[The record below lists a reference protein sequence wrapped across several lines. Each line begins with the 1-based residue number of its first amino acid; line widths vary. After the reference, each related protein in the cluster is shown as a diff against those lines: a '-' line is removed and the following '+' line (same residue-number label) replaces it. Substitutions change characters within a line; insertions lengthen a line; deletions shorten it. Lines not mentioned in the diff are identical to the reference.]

1 VVAAAGAPP
10 QRRFGA
16 SWARLTY
23 QLEPGARRLDMH
35 CEIDWQ
41 EREHLLKV
49 CLPIAVR
56 TATARFET
64 QYGHIERAI
73 HENTSWDEAR
83 YESCTHRFVH
93 VAEPGYG
100 VGVVNDSTYGADV
113 TRLPAPG
120 GGTLIRLSLLRGPR
134 FPDPDTDQGQ
144 HRMRWSVVCAPD
156 AADTIGA
163 AYELNAPE
171 LEAVPDVDPL
181 VSLDLSA
188 GLAVVDWIKLADD
201 GSGDVVVRIFEAQGG
216 RAAGRLRMCADL
228 GHDAAVTETDLL
240 ERPVDSTADDLPR
253 ALHEG
258 QLRLGP
264 FQVATLRIQ
273 PSTPSPDVPPTR
285 RSES

>member
-1 VVAAAGAPP
+1 M
-10 QRRFGA
+10 
-16 SWARLTY
+16 LTRIDHIGIACFDLDATVEFY
-23 QLEPGARRLDMH
+23 RATYGFEVFHTEVNEEQGVREAMLRINGTDDGGSSYIQLLEP
-35 CEIDWQ
+35 
-41 EREHLLKV
+41 
-49 CLPIAVR
+49 VR
-56 TATARFET
+56 A
-64 QYGHIERAI
+64 
-73 HENTSWDEAR
+73 
-83 YESCTHRFVH
+83 
-93 VAEPGYG
+93 
-100 VGVVNDSTYGADV
+100 DSTVAKWLDKNGEGVHHIAFGTADV
-113 TRLPAPG
+113 DG
-120 GGTLIRLSLLRGPR
+120 
-134 FPDPDTDQGQ
+134 
-144 HRMRWSVVCAPD
+144 

-216 RAAGRLRMCADL
+216 RAAGRLRMCADR